1 MYRHGVISNASPRG
15 SGDGIMTIPTRSRP
29 VVLAAGGTG
38 GHVYPALALAE
49 TLRRRGWVIA
59 VVTDERGTAF
69 SDQKLVTEIHHIKAA
84 SLAGGAS
91 SKLKGLT
98 QLAIGLLQARV
109 LLKRLKPIVAV
120 GFGGYP
126 SVPTMCAATQI
137 GVPTVIHEQNA
148 ILGRANRLLA
158 PRVGTIATSFDQ
170 VSGIQPKAAA
180 KVVLTGNPVREAIS
194 AIGETSYPELDLTG
208 KLNVLIF
215 GGSQGAHV
223 LSEIVPKA
231 LAALPGAQ
239 RSRLAVMQQCRPE
252 DLERVRAVYES
263 GGIQTTLKTYFPDM
277 HKQLSAAHLVIS
289 RAGASTISEL
299 IAAKRPAILVPYPN
313 ATDDHQ
319 TANASAI
326 AVCGSSWCLPEPSF
340 TIEKVSNHIR
350 NFMENPTLLVNAA
363 TSAEFMRKPDAAEHL
378 ADAVEAAVTGLTSQ
392 GAAA

>member
-1 MYRHGVISNASPRG
+1 
-15 SGDGIMTIPTRSRP
+15 MTIPTPSGP

-49 TLRRRGWVIA
+49 TLRRRGQAIA
-59 VVTDERGTAF
+59 ILTDERGTAF
-69 SDQKLVTEIHHIKAA
+69 SDKKLVTEIHHVKAA
-84 SLAGGAS
+84 NLAGGVS

-98 QLAIGLLQARV
+98 QLAIGLLQARA
-109 LLKRLKPIVAV
+109 LLKRLKPIAAV

-158 PRVGTIATSFDQ
+158 LRVGTIATSFDQ
-170 VSGIQPKAAA
+170 VSGIQPKTTI

-194 AIGETSYPELDLTG
+194 AIGKTSYPELDLTG

-215 GGSQGAHV
+215 GGSQGARI

-231 LAALPGAQ
+231 LAALPPAQ
-239 RSRLAVMQQCRPE
+239 RSRLVVMQQCRAE

-263 GGIQTTLKTYFPDM
+263 GNIQTTLKTYFPDM

-313 ATDDHQ
+313 AMDDHQ
-319 TANASAI
+319 TANANAI
-326 AVCGSSWCLPEPSF
+326 AACGSSWCVPEPSF
-340 TIEKVSNHIR
+340 TIEKVRNHISS
-350 NFMENPTLLVNAA
+350 FMENPTLLVNAA
-363 TSAEFMRKPDAAEHL
+363 DSAGFMRKPDAAEHL
-378 ADAVEAAVTGLTSQ
+378 ADAVEAAVKGQTSH
-392 GAAA
+392 GVAA